1 MDKAAVREQSNP
13 ATDEDGTELVDF
25 DLFHPVRKKER
36 KKDRKEERV
45 EGGYG
50 ISTGGEP
57 CPTEKSGQASSPA
70 QHRATRLDRPL
81 KVGGLH
87 ERCRLMDTAAGLFG
101 QTKEEKKSYSKRN
114 KTGTAHPMGRM
125 LRILGKQ

>member
-57 CPTEKSGQASSPA
+57 CPRRVARPAALPSTERQDWI
-70 QHRATRLDRPL
+70 DR
-81 KVGGLH
+81 
-87 ERCRLMDTAAGLFG
+87 
-101 QTKEEKKSYSKRN
+101 SK
-114 KTGTAHPMGRM
+114 
-125 LRILGKQ
+125 